1 MQIGGECIEYL
12 LVNMVLPRKTSKIHK
27 YEKTHFH
34 ASSLENG
41 LNKFQFRKVQ
51 GTTTWEI

>member
-12 LVNMVLPRKTSKIHK
+12 LVNMVLARKTSKIHK

-34 ASSLENG
+34 AFSLGSE
-41 LNKFQFRKVQ
+41 LNKFQFGSVQ
-51 GTTTWEI
+51 GITT

>member
-51 GTTTWEI
+51 GTTT